1 MICLFWNIFYQHSA
15 LGLSTDWGFTSNL
28 WQGLW
33 GNVTKIYQKTKDF
46 SGLSDTLY
54 VRLRTFKKAVKS
66 GGQWSIL
73 FGIHYQKIVLIL
85 CCKKLCDES
94 HTIWLF
100 NIAMENHHF

>member
-1 MICLFWNIFYQHSA
+1 MICLFWNIFLPTFCIRFVHG
-15 LGLSTDWGFTSNL
+15 LGIYLQSMARFVGKRDKNISEN
-28 WQGLW
+28 QGLF
-33 GNVTKIYQKTKDF
+33 GPFGYPLCSFTNLQK
-46 SGLSDTLY
+46 
-54 VRLRTFKKAVKS
+54 